1 MSRSQQLQN
10 DVDSL
15 MRESRE
21 LTQKQHRYM
30 EDSRVVGEDLQRVST
45 KLVQRQREL
54 ADALRQEAEEARH
67 K

>member
-1 MSRSQQLQN
+1 
-10 DVDSL
+10 
-15 MRESRE
+15 
-21 LTQKQHRYM
+21 M

>member
-1 MSRSQQLQN
+1 
-10 DVDSL
+10 

-30 EDSRVVGEDLQRVST
+30 EDSRVVGEDLQRLST

-54 ADALRQEAEEARH
+54 ADALRQEAEEASH